1 MIPIKIKCIPTK
13 ELFRDFISHHRI
25 LSCSPLQYYPEL
37 KLNNYCNF
45 TISGSNLDNIQLNQ
59 EANIVIEP
67 DTKSKYEASYVMIGY
82 EGVDISEQGE
92 IQVEPKYEYEILCR
106 LMTEDQAKNVNEAY
120 PNFVSLV
127 LNNKQD
133 TINFKNIKN
142 VGRKRLELYIS
153 KVQADCKAILFYP
166 TAFDNGI
173 TSGED
178 IRGLQTHFNTPNELK
193 EALATNPYYVYID
206 LVGYSFEKADRLVL
220 NYYPHFID
228 SKERCEYGCLEILHE
243 NEYDGDTR
251 INANLMASE
260 AKKLTPEAKHH
271 MVQAVTD
278 SKMIHYD
285 EATKYASIES
295 TYQDELLIAE
305 HILSR
310 KNEPNSNFYPMN
322 WQEFKTVD
330 GFDCTDEQMAILKIV
345 GEGGRVGILTGGAGC
360 VDCDTEFFT
369 GNGWKRIADYQDGDS
384 VLQYNQDGTATLVK
398 PEQYIKVPCDSL
410 WHFETKYGLNQ
421 TVCDEHRIVYWSAKG
436 YQHECNIQDIIKKQS
451 NSQTGWNG
459 RFKTTFNYSGAGLSL
474 TEAEI
479 KIMCAVICD
488 GTFIADRDSTFCR
501 FHIKKDRKKKRLRE
515 LFQEA
520 NITWR
525 EKESSAEGYTDFYIQ
540 APMRIKKFTSE
551 WYNCTKQQLQVICD
565 NILFWDGNENETK
578 TGKTRKRFSTAIK
591 ETADFVQFAYTACG
605 YRASITIN
613 DRSGQQYFT
622 CDKLYIRKSIEYCVN
637 ITDRAFVG
645 ICTDNR
651 PSHNK
656 TKINQVPTTDGFKYC
671 FTVPSGMLVL
681 RRKDCIFITGNCGKT
696 ASIKAL
702 IRMLEA
708 NGHSYTL
715 LAPTGIAAK
724 RMRESTGRPASTIH
738 MFLAHEDAYAGEYVI
753 IDETSMVS
761 VQLLASL
768 LRKIGKDPNLIFV
781 CDEAQLASISCG
793 NIVQDLIDS
802 GAVPR
807 ANLTKVFRYGTNG
820 LATIATDARMGT
832 MDNLSRPFN
841 DFKFVPIS
849 SDPIEQV
856 LDEYDKLIEKGYKKD
871 EILVLSPYNKGHK
884 GTYEINKAIQSR
896 YNANDYTYAAYQR
909 QGMGKIQFKVG
920 DMVLNTKNNYHMPSL
935 EMDEDGYEMFSE
947 MQCMNS
953 DIGIVREC
961 REDEKNPMLIV
972 QFDEGMAAISGSDI
986 GNLLL
991 GYSVSIHKVQGA
1003 QNKAIIVMI
1012 DKEHKRLLSRNL
1024 MYVAFSRAQEYMV
1037 VIGDENVLNEG
1048 LEVQEN
1054 LERDTW
1060 LGDMLKEENKYDVSN
1075 EN

>member
-1 MIPIKIKCIPTK
+1 MLVSCFPTKELYRDFITNFRVISCIPTK
-13 ELFRDFISHHRI
+13 ETK
-25 LSCSPLQYYPEL
+25 EL
-37 KLNNYCNF
+37 KLNRYGNF
-45 TISGSNLDNIQLNQ
+45 TLSGTNLNSLQLNQ
-59 EANIVIEP
+59 EANLVIIE
-67 DTKSKYEASYVMIGY
+67 DNKSKYEASYILLSYSGLEF
-82 EGVDISEQGE
+82 EGKE
-92 IQVEPKYEYEILCR
+92 IRVEPKYELEILSR
-106 LMTEDQAKNVNEAY
+106 LMEENQARNVNDAY

-133 TINFKNIKN
+133 TIDFHKIHN
-142 VGRKRLELYIS
+142 VAQKRLDLYIS

-173 TSGED
+173 VSSED
-178 IRGLQTHFNTPNELK
+178 IRELQTHFNTPDELK
-193 EALATNPYYVYID
+193 NALSTNPYHVYVD
-206 LVGYSFEKADRLVL
+206 LIGYSFDKADRLAL
-220 NYYPHFID
+220 KYHPEFID

-310 KNEPNSNFYPMN
+310 KNEPNPNFYPMD

-330 GFDCTDEQMAILKIV
+330 GFDCTDEQMAILKII
-345 GEGGRVGILTGGAGC
+345 GEGGRVGILTG
-360 VDCDTEFFT
+360 
-369 GNGWKRIADYQDGDS
+369 
-384 VLQYNQDGTATLVK
+384 
-398 PEQYIKVPCDSL
+398 
-410 WHFETKYGLNQ
+410 
-421 TVCDEHRIVYWSAKG
+421 
-436 YQHECNIQDIIKKQS
+436 
-451 NSQTGWNG
+451 
-459 RFKTTFNYSGAGLSL
+459 SGG
-474 TEAEI
+474 
-479 KIMCAVICD
+479 
-488 GTFIADRDSTFCR
+488 
-501 FHIKKDRKKKRLRE
+501 
-515 LFQEA
+515 
-520 NITWR
+520 
-525 EKESSAEGYTDFYIQ
+525 
-540 APMRIKKFTSE
+540 
-551 WYNCTKQQLQVICD
+551 
-565 NILFWDGNENETK
+565 
-578 TGKTRKRFSTAIK
+578 TGKTSS
-591 ETADFVQFAYTACG
+591 V
-605 YRASITIN
+605 
-613 DRSGQQYFT
+613 
-622 CDKLYIRKSIEYCVN
+622 
-637 ITDRAFVG
+637 
-645 ICTDNR
+645 
-651 PSHNK
+651 
-656 TKINQVPTTDGFKYC
+656 
-671 FTVPSGMLVL
+671 
-681 RRKDCIFITGNCGKT
+681 
-696 ASIKAL
+696 KAL

-715 LAPTGIAAK
+715 LAPTGVAAK

-738 MFLAHEDAYAGEYVI
+738 MFLIHEDAEAGEYVI

-802 GAVPR
+802 GKVPR
-807 ANLTKVFRYGTNG
+807 ANLTKVFRYGVG
-820 LATIATDARMGT
+820 GIATIATDARMGT
-832 MDNLSRPFN
+832 MDNLSKSFN

-849 SDPIEQV
+849 SNPVEQV
-856 LDEYDKLIEKGYKKD
+856 LEEYDKLIEKGYKKD

-896 YNANDYTYAAYQR
+896 YNANDYTFASYQR

-920 DMVLNTKNNYHMPSL
+920 DMVLNTKNNYRMPSL
-935 EMDEDGYEMFSE
+935 EMDEDGYEMFGE
-947 MQCMNS
+947 MQCMNG

-961 REDEKNPMLIV
+961 RGNEKDPMLIV

-986 GNLLL
+986 ANLLL

-1003 QNKAIIVMI
+1003 QNKAIIVVI

-1037 VIGDENVLNEG
+1037 VIADEDVLKEG

-1060 LGDMLKEENKYDVSN
+1060 LGDMLKEGLDEQILY
-1075 EN
+1075 